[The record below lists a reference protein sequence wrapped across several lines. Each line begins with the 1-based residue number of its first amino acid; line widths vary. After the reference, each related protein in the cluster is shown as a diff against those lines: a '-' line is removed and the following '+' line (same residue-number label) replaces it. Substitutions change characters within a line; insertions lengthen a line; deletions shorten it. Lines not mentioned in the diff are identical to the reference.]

1 MNCNIGDCEVIDL
14 KKVITYGT
22 FDLFHYG
29 HQNLLKRA
37 KELGDYLIVGVTSED
52 FDINRGKLNVQQSL
66 MERIKNVKE
75 SGYADEIIVE
85 EYEGQKIDD
94 IQKYDI
100 DIFAIGSDWT
110 GNFDYLKEYCK
121 VVYLERTKGVSSSEL
136 REKQQSIIMGIIG
149 KGSMIDKFISE
160 AKFVSGVTIGDICE
174 PILSEDCADTK
185 ISKEKNIEKMLEK
198 SNAVYVLTGPA
209 TRGEYVKKALK
220 KGCHVIC
227 ESPISLK
234 KKQTEELYN
243 YAEKN
248 GLILFEAL
256 KTAYMKAFTRL
267 IVLLKGGII
276 GDIKAIDA
284 TCTSMQP
291 SNEWFYNK
299 ENLGGSLTDW
309 GPFVLLP
316 VFKIFGL
323 NYKKCSF
330 VTDIDDEKEIDTFT
344 HISLLYEKGIANL
357 KVGYGVKSEGDL
369 VISGTKGYIYVPS
382 PWWKTDYFEVRYEN
396 FYDNKRYFYKIDGTG
411 ERYEIA
417 EFMREIRT
425 KDRNLLVSLKDS
437 YKISEIMEK
446 FMIKD
451 NCNII

>member
-1 MNCNIGDCEVIDL
+1 MNL

-52 FDINRGKLNVQQSL
+52 FDVNRGKLNVQQSL

-94 IQKYDI
+94 IQKYGI
-100 DIFAIGSDWT
+100 DIFAIGSDWL
-110 GNFDYLKEYCK
+110 GNFDYLEEYCQ

-136 REKQQSIIMGIIG
+136 RERQQSIIMGIIG

-160 AKFVSGVTIGDICE
+160 SKFVSGVTIGDICE
-174 PILSEDCADTK
+174 PVLSEDDTDVK
-185 ISKEKNIEKMLEK
+185 FSKEKDIEYMFKK
-198 SNAVYVLTGPA
+198 SDAVYILTGPA
-209 TRGEYVKKALK
+209 TRGKYVKKALK
-220 KGCHVIC
+220 NGCHVIC

-234 KKQTEELYN
+234 KGQTEKLYG
-243 YAEKN
+243 YAKEN

-256 KTAYMKAFTRL
+256 KTAYMKAFSRL
-267 IVLLKGGII
+267 VVLVKGGII

-291 SNEWFYNK
+291 SNKWFYNK
-299 ENLGGSLTDW
+299 ENIGGSFTDW

-323 NYKKCSF
+323 DYKKCSF
-330 VTDIDDEKEIDTFT
+330 VTDIDEKKEIDIFT
-344 HISLLYEKGIANL
+344 QISLLYKNGIANL

-369 VISGTKGYIYVPS
+369 IISGTKGYIYVPS

-396 FYDNKRYFYKIDGTG
+396 FNDNKRYFYKIDGTG

>member
-1 MNCNIGDCEVIDL
+1 M
-14 KKVITYGT
+14 
-22 FDLFHYG
+22 FHYG

-52 FDINRGKLNVQQSL
+52 FDVNRGKLNVQQSL

-100 DIFAIGSDWT
+100 DIFAIGSDWK
-110 GNFDYLKEYCK
+110 GDFDYLKEYCD
-121 VVYLERTKGVSSSEL
+121 VVYIDRTKGISSSEI
-136 REKQQSIIMGIIG
+136 REKQQSVIMGIIG
-149 KGSMIDKFISE
+149 KGTMIDKFVSE
-160 AKFVSGVTIGDICE
+160 SKFVSGVTIGDICE
-174 PILSEDCADTK
+174 PVLYEDSADIK
-185 ISKEKNIEKMLEK
+185 FAKEKDIEDMLKK
-198 SNAVYVLTGPA
+198 SDVVYILTGPA
-209 TRGEYVKKALK
+209 ARGDYVKKALDNA
-220 KGCHVIC
+220 CHVMC

-234 KKQTEELYN
+234 KEQTKKLYD
-243 YAEKN
+243 YAKKK
-248 GLILFEAL
+248 GIVLFEAL
-256 KTAYMKAFTRL
+256 KTAYMKAFNRL
-267 IVLLKGGII
+267 VVLVKGGII

-291 SNEWFYNK
+291 SNKWFYNK
-299 ENLGGSLTDW
+299 ENAGGSFTDW

-316 VFKIFGL
+316 VLKIFGL
-323 NYKKCSF
+323 DYKKCSF
-330 VTDIDDEKEIDTFT
+330 VTDIDEKKGIDIFT
-344 HISLLYEKGIANL
+344 QISLLYKNGIANL

-382 PWWKTDYFEVRYEN
+382 PWWKTEYFEVRFEN
-396 FYDNKRYFYKIDGTG
+396 FNDNKRYFYKIDGTG

-425 KDRNLLVSLKDS
+425 KDRNVLLSSEVSCFIGYVMERFESKDEDTAILK
-437 YKISEIMEK
+437 KGE
-446 FMIKD
+446 
-451 NCNII
+451 

>member
-1 MNCNIGDCEVIDL
+1 M

-22 FDLFHYG
+22 FDLFHFG

-37 KELGDYLIVGVTSED
+37 KELGDYLIVGVTSEG

-94 IQKYDI
+94 IQKYNV
-100 DIFAIGSDWT
+100 DIFAIGSDWL

-136 REKQQSIIMGIIG
+136 REQQQSVTIGIIG
-149 KGSMIDKFISE
+149 KGLMVEKFKSE
-160 AKFVSGVTIGDICE
+160 SKFVSGVTIGDICK
-174 PILSEDCADTK
+174 PVLSQDNNDTK
-185 ISKEKNIEKMLEK
+185 KIKEKKIEVMLK
-198 SNAVYVLTGPA
+198 NSDAVYIMTGPA
-209 TRGEYVKKALK
+209 SRGDYVKKALEN
-220 KGCHVIC
+220 GCHVMC

-234 KKQTEELYN
+234 KTSTENLYN
-243 YAEKN
+243 YAKQHE
-248 GLILFEAL
+248 LVLFEAL
-256 KTAYMKAFTRL
+256 KTAYLKAFNRL

-276 GDIKAIDA
+276 GEIKAIDA

-299 ENLGGSLTDW
+299 ENAGGSLTDW

-323 NYKKCSF
+323 DYKKCSF
-330 VTDIDDEKEIDTFT
+330 VTDIDDKKGIDTFT
-344 HISLLYEKGIANL
+344 QISLLYKKGIANL
-357 KVGYGVKSEGDL
+357 KVGYGVKSEGVL
-369 VISGTKGYIYVPS
+369 IISGTKGYIYVPS
-382 PWWKTDYFEVRYEN
+382 PWWKTEYFEVRFEN
-396 FYDNKRYFYKIDGTG
+396 FNDNKRYFYKINGTG
-411 ERYEIA
+411 ERYQIA
-417 EFMREIRT
+417 EFMRELRT
-425 KDRNLLVSLKDS
+425 NENKRLLNIEISKM
-437 YKISEIMEK
+437 ISEIIEK
-446 FMIKD
+446 YRNDYLSKEYI
-451 NCNII
+451 